1 MLKVDNPTIRILL
14 VDGHAMVRE
23 GVRLILESKFE
34 FSVVG
39 DTGDGKDAIEIARL
53 EQPDII
59 LIDPTPICDE
69 RYALFAGLLGVANN
83 TRIILLTIVPDFLTM
98 EITLPPSRYGQNQQ
112 QTLYGQ
118 AISHGAMGLVSK
130 KETSDVLIKAIERV
144 NAGEIW
150 LEGSIATRTIV
161 ELLANR
167 KNVDAVAANIAR
179 LTHRER
185 EVAALVAK
193 ALKNKQ
199 IAQRLFIS
207 EATVSHHLTSI
218 FNKLGISN
226 RSQLIIYALSHR
238 LN

>member
-1 MLKVDNPTIRILL
+1 
-14 VDGHAMVRE
+14 MVRE
-23 GVRLILESKFE
+23 GLRLILEGKVE

-39 DTGDGKDAIEIARL
+39 DTGEEKDAIEIARR
-53 EQPDII
+53 EQPHIV
-59 LIDPTPICDE
+59 LIDPAPRCDE
-69 RYALFAGLLGVANN
+69 RYGLFAGLLRVAIG
-83 TRIILLTIVPDFLTM
+83 TRIIILTLVQDPA
-98 EITLPPSRYGQNQQ
+98 
-112 QTLYGQ
+112 LYKQ
-118 AISHGAMGLVSK
+118 AIRLGAMGLVSK
-130 KETSDVLIKAIERV
+130 KETSEVLLNAIDRV
-144 NAGEIW
+144 SAGEIW
-150 LEGSIATRTIV
+150 LEGSTAARMIV
-161 ELLANR
+161 ELLANH
-167 KNVDAVAANIAR
+167 NIADPDEANIAR

-218 FNKLGISN
+218 FNKLGISD

>member
-1 MLKVDNPTIRILL
+1 MLKVDNPTTRILL

-39 DTGDGKDAIEIARL
+39 DTGDGKDAIEIARR
-53 EQPDII
+53 EQPEII

-69 RYALFAGLLGVANN
+69 TCGLFAGLLGVANN
-83 TRIILLTIVPDFLTM
+83 TRIIMLTIVPD
-98 EITLPPSRYGQNQQ
+98 S
-112 QTLYGQ
+112 TLYGQ
-118 AISHGAMGLVSK
+118 AINLGAMGVVSK
-130 KETSDVLIKAIERV
+130 TATSEVLIKAIDRV

-150 LEGSIATRTIV
+150 LEGSVATRTIV
-161 ELLANR
+161 ELLANC
-167 KNVDAVAANIAR
+167 KNVDGDAANIAR
-179 LTHRER
+179 LTRRER